1 MTKLKLSF
9 FVLLICLVGRLTV
22 QAQQL
27 VAPQPQPG
35 RINGTVTDVG
45 GAVVPGASAA
55 LAGPTQRDIR
65 SVVAND
71 DAFFQFDNVKPGVP
85 YHVTVSSEGF
95 ASCRSDT
102 LVLTPGQFSQGGHS
116 YEVAPEAMFIRRS
129 LHGLRPT

>member
-9 FVLLICLVGRLTV
+9 FGVLICLVGRLTV

-55 LAGPTQRDIR
+55 FRRTHAAGYSLGR
-65 SVVAND
+65 
-71 DAFFQFDNVKPGVP
+71 G
-85 YHVTVSSEGF
+85 E
-95 ASCRSDT
+95 
-102 LVLTPGQFSQGGHS
+102 
-116 YEVAPEAMFIRRS
+116 RRCILS
-129 LHGLRPT
+129 I